1 MTTLLEKN
9 NTIQHLDV
17 GDTDQT
23 LSSIPYIC
31 TVLREDMGANKTLQV
46 LDLSRI
52 IPTSEYYQYDPGH
65 LAEELGNMLKVRSF
79 SFGFVIFSKGKF

>member
-1 MTTLLEKN
+1 
-9 NTIQHLDV
+9 
-17 GDTDQT
+17 
-23 LSSIPYIC
+23 
-31 TVLREDMGANKTLQV
+31 MGANKTLQV